1 MSKIPKVGLHIIAL
15 LLLTG
20 LASFGAR
27 MANHWRVSRQEMV
40 VIPDHFD
47 VDHFRWL
54 GVDGPP
60 PVGDA
65 ERDHPPAVNRVYQ
78 YGTQAPVY
86 VSIAR
91 ITTLNALRTPASYLM
106 DTDGR
111 LLTGDKLLIRPPGET
126 HTHYVM
132 EIAQG
137 HDSTI
142 LLIHW
147 VQVPNQPA
155 YADYASIPKSVAK
168 SLLLHSTFYSCDVW
182 VPLRSD
188 SNGAFIR
195 KTLIR
200 FANDIEAQI
209 RTGHLAV
216 ETNPVLPSQ
225 GDINRMP
232 TSSPTTVPSPS
243 ISPMISPGSP
253 SPLSP
258 TPPGSSLDGSGGG
271 TSPFSSGSGAPG
283 SDQ

>member
-27 MANHWRVSRQEMV
+27 MANRWRVSRQEMV
-40 VIPDHFD
+40 SIPDHFD
-47 VDHFRWL
+47 VDRMRWV
-54 GVDGPP
+54 GVDSVP
-60 PVGDA
+60 PVGDG
-65 ERDHPPAVNRVYQ
+65 ERDYPLALNRVYQ
-78 YGTQAPVY
+78 LGTQAPVF

-91 ITTLNALRTPASYLM
+91 INTLNGLRSPTSYLM

-111 LLTGDKLLIRPPGET
+111 IMQGDKLLIKPAGET
-126 HTHYVM
+126 HVHYIM
-132 EIAQG
+132 EIGQG

-155 YADYASIPKSVAK
+155 YSDYANIPKSVAK
-168 SLLLHSTFYSCDVW
+168 NLLLHSTFYSCDVW

-200 FANDIEAQI
+200 FANNIEGQI
-209 RTGHLAV
+209 RTGHVPA
-216 ETNPVLPSQ
+216 ETNPVLPPPT
-225 GDINRMP
+225 DINTGTPRETLPVTAP
-232 TSSPTTVPSPS
+232 TIAPAPSA
-243 ISPMISPGSP
+243 GAP

-258 TPPGSSLDGSGGG
+258 TPPSGAGPQGSSS
-271 TSPFSSGSGAPG
+271 SGAPG
-283 SDQ
+283 SGP